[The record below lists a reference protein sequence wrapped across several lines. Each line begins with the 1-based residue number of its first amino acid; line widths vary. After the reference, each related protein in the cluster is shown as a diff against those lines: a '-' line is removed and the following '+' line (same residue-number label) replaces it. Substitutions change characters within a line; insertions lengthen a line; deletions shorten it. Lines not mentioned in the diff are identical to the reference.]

1 MSIGLYIVANEEFQ
15 EITKDD
21 DFKTLDELLQ
31 IGYSKKEL
39 VDFLENMGIDAKEI
53 NHNEKVFYIDNTP
66 NSLSFQIFT
75 EVDGRTIDE
84 YIKKNYKYCY
94 VIFIEDLNSFY
105 FDFSEYLK
113 DYDFSF
119 EIWKIWEDLYEPENV
134 KVLDF
139 VSISQENLKMIVEDN
154 SYTFPI
160 VGRFWIWK
168 KE

>member
-75 EVDGRTIDE
+75 EVDGRTIDK

-105 FDFSEYLK
+105 FDFSEFLK

-119 EIWKIWEDLYEPENV
+119 DIWKIWEDLYVPENV
-134 KVLDF
+134 IVLDF
-139 VSISQENLKMIVEDN
+139 VIISLENLKMIVEDN

>member
-1 MSIGLYIVANEEFQ
+1 M
-15 EITKDD
+15 
-21 DFKTLDELLQ
+21 
-31 IGYSKKEL
+31 
-39 VDFLENMGIDAKEI
+39 
-53 NHNEKVFYIDNTP
+53 
-66 NSLSFQIFT
+66 
-75 EVDGRTIDE
+75 
-84 YIKKNYKYCY
+84 
-94 VIFIEDLNSFY
+94 NSFY

-160 VGRFWIWK
+160 VGRFWI
-168 KE
+168 

>member
-75 EVDGRTIDE
+75 EVYGITIDK

>member
-75 EVDGRTIDE
+75 EVDGRTIDK

-113 DYDFSF
+113 DYDFLF

>member
-75 EVDGRTIDE
+75 EVDGRTIDK

-168 KE
+168 KQ